1 MSFISFKLLI
11 KTLYKALKQRILE
24 RLRKKWEKIGLQ
36 LFDLNYVIYGNAIY
50 ETRLDKYA
58 DGSIHIV
65 DSIKT
70 I

>member
-1 MSFISFKLLI
+1 MSFIGLKQLI
-11 KTLYKALKQRILE
+11 KTLYNALKQRILE
-24 RLRKKWEKIGLQ
+24 KLRKKWEKIGIQ

-58 DGSIHIV
+58 DGSIHII
-65 DSIKT
+65 DSIKS